1 MLNSKFQDV
10 KEKRTA
16 DASTVSAVLHAGNFG
31 GHWLSQT
38 DVTVES
44 TLKNDA
50 VELSVTAKNVG
61 HEPLPM
67 GIGWQPYF
75 VLPSGDRKQVRLR
88 IPSET
93 RAVMNN
99 YDDTFTT
106 GQRTSARNNA
116 YDFSAKGGR
125 ALGDQ
130 YLNDNYSA
138 LERAPDGSTVSEII
152 DPAAKYGLRLTTF
165 SAEIRCIQV
174 YAPTGKNFVAIE
186 PDFNFPDPYNRAW
199 GSVNTGMVTLEPG
212 QSVEWDVQLELF
224 TP

>member
-1 MLNSKFQDV
+1 MLVDAAV
-10 KEKRTA
+10 KGVYGGSGVTVDWSAAAELAKKYPLLLAGGLTPENVA
-16 DASTVSAVLHAGNFG
+16 DAIGR
-31 GHWLSQT
+31 
-38 DVTVES
+38 VTRS
-44 TLKNDA
+44 
-50 VELSVTAKNVG
+50 
-61 HEPLPM
+61 
-67 GIGWQPYF
+67 
-75 VLPSGDRKQVRLR
+75 LPSGDRKQVRLR